1 MSRNNKARWIMVAA
15 FIVLAGYFVYPTV
28 KYFTLSEAQTDTL
41 MVRGDLPEL
50 KAKALKLGL
59 DLQGGMYLQLEVDL
73 IRLMEN
79 LAHHK
84 DAKFEEISSS
94 IADEMHV
101 SEDFYDLV
109 TTKFT
114 ESAVPLNRYF
124 GEPRQT
130 DAEIM
135 DYIREQAT
143 DAINRSLEILRN
155 RIDEFGLTEPSIMK
169 RGQRRIIIE
178 LPGVDDP
185 QRARAL
191 IGKTAQLEFTLV
203 AEMDITNNIFTAIND
218 YMKGMDPDSLAA
230 AMAVTE
236 EETGEETVSEQPE
249 AEAETATTDD
259 AGESPLTQL
268 QQEELSPE
276 ADLTRATEEEPFLSY
291 FVNFQGSYAVAEDN
305 INQIKEILADPGVIK
320 LIPPDLRFIWG
331 RKTDPGQAGLRY
343 FPLYLIKKE
352 AALTGQYLKNAYADV
367 DQGYSTGRAGQAVVS
382 FELDKQGARTFGRVT
397 GDNIDRR
404 LAIVLDNRVFMAP
417 NIRSKI
423 PHGRGVIEG
432 MESMESAKDLAIVL
446 RAGALP
452 APVDII
458 EERTVGPSLGR
469 DSIRSGSF
477 AVLLGLVVVMLF
489 MMVYYHLAGVIAVVA
504 LMLNM
509 LFMAA
514 VLAAFHATLTLP
526 GIAGVILT
534 IGMAVD
540 ANVLIFER
548 IREERRFGKT
558 VKAAIESGFD
568 RAFTT
573 ILDANVTTLIAT
585 LVLYQFG
592 TGPLKGFAITLM
604 IGIVAS
610 MYTVIVVSHLI
621 FDFLY
626 GSRDKVEKI
635 SI

>member
-1 MSRNNKARWIMVAA
+1 MSRNNKVRWILVAV
-15 FIVLAGYFVYPTV
+15 FIILAGYFIYPTV
-28 KYFTLSEAQTDTL
+28 KYFTLNEAQTDSLT
-41 MVRGDLPEL
+41 VTGQLPEL

-84 DAKFEEISSS
+84 DAKFEEIRAS
-94 IADEMHV
+94 ISEEMYV
-101 SEDFYDLV
+101 SEDFYSLIV
-109 TTKFT
+109 AKFT
-114 ESAVPLNRYF
+114 EAGVPLNRYF
-124 GEPRQT
+124 GEPRQS
-130 DAEIM
+130 DSEIM

-203 AEMDITNNIFTAIND
+203 AEMDITNNTFTAIND
-218 YMKGMDPDSLAA
+218 FMKGVDPDSLLAEVAA
-230 AMAVTE
+230 ATDEETAAVEEAAAETEAVE
-236 EETGEETVSEQPE
+236 EE
-249 AEAETATTDD
+249 D

-268 QQEELSPE
+268 QQEELVPE
-276 ADLTRATEEEPFLSY
+276 ADLSRATEEEPFLSY
-291 FVNFQGSYAVAEDN
+291 FVNFQGSYAVSEDDLVAV
-305 INQIKEILADPGVIK
+305 KRILEDPEVQR

-331 RKTDPGQAGLRY
+331 RKTDPGPEGLHY
-343 FPLYLIKKE
+343 YPFYLIKKE

-367 DQGYSTGRAGQAVVS
+367 DQGYSSGRAGQAVVT
-382 FELDKQGARTFGRVT
+382 FELDRQGARTFGRVT

-423 PHGRGVIEG
+423 PHGRGIIEG
-432 MESMESAKDLAIVL
+432 MESMEAAKDLAIVL

-469 DSIRSGSF
+469 DSIRSGSY
-477 AVLLGLVVVMLF
+477 AVLLGLSVVMLF
-489 MMVYYHLAGVIAVVA
+489 MVVYYRVAGLISVVA
-504 LMLNM
+504 LVLNM
-509 LFMAA
+509 FFMAA
-514 VLAAFHATLTLP
+514 VLAGFHATLTLP
-526 GIAGVILT
+526 GIAGIILT

-548 IREERRFGKT
+548 IREERRSGKT
-558 VKAAIESGFD
+558 IKAAIESGFD

-610 MYTVIVVSHLI
+610 MYTAIVVSHLI
-621 FDFLY
+621 FDFFY
-626 GSRDKVEKI
+626 GNRDNVEKI

>member
-1 MSRNNKARWIMVAA
+1 MSRNNKVRWILVAV
-15 FIVLAGYFVYPTV
+15 FLVLAGWYAYPTA
-28 KYFTLSEAQTDTL
+28 KYFTLSEAERDTL
-41 MVRGDLPEL
+41 QVQGELPEL
-50 KAKALKLGL
+50 KAKSLKLGL

-84 DAKFEEISSS
+84 DAKFEEIR
-94 IADEMHV
+94 DEITAEMNV
-101 SEDFYDLV
+101 SEDFYNLV

-114 ESAVPLNRYF
+114 GAGVELNRYF
-124 GEPRQT
+124 GEPRQP
-130 DAEIM
+130 DGEIM
-135 DYIREQAT
+135 DYIREEAT
-143 DAINRSLEILRN
+143 DAINRSLQILRN
-155 RIDEFGLTEPSIMK
+155 RIDEFGLTEPTIMK

-203 AEMDITNNIFTAIND
+203 AEMDITNNTFTAIND
-218 YMKGMDPDSLAA
+218 FLKGVEPD
-230 AMAVTE
+230 T
-236 EETGEETVSEQPE
+236 
-249 AEAETATTDD
+249 TATAAVEDTATVADAAPEPAAEELTAGAEED
-259 AGESPLTQL
+259 EAGESPLTQL
-268 QQEELSPE
+268 QQEELVPE
-276 ADLTRATEEEPFLSY
+276 ADLTRGVEEEPFLSY
-291 FVNFQGSYAVAEDN
+291 FVNYQGSYAVSADN
-305 INQIKEILADPGVIK
+305 QNAVKRIIDDPEIAD

-331 RKTDPGQAGLRY
+331 RQSDPDADGMHY
-343 FPLYLIKKE
+343 YPLYLIKKE
-352 AALTGQYLKNAYADV
+352 SSLTGKYLKNAYADV

-382 FELDKQGARTFGRVT
+382 FELDRQGARTFGAVT

-404 LAIVLDNRVFMAP
+404 LAIVLDNKVFMAP

-423 PHGRGVIEG
+423 PHGRGIIEG
-432 MESMESAKDLAIVL
+432 MESMNAAKDLAIVL

-489 MMVYYHLAGVIAVVA
+489 MMVYYRFSGVIAVVA
-504 LMLNM
+504 LLLNM
-509 LFMAA
+509 FFMAA
-514 VLAAFHATLTLP
+514 ILAAFHATLTLP
-526 GIAGVILT
+526 GIAGIILT

-548 IREERRFGKT
+548 IREERRGGKT

-610 MYTVIVVSHLI
+610 MYTAIVVSHLI